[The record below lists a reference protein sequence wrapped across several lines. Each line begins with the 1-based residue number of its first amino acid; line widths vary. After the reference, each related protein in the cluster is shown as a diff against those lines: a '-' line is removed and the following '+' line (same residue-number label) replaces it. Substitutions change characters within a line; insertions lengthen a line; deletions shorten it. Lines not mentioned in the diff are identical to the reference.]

1 MKYPKIQSIFKRD
14 EDKKF
19 TAEYSCPEFEYLKDN
34 QWLGTEKIDGTNIRF
49 IYHNGAMNIKG
60 REDKSQIPKPLMEVL
75 LPIASRIPE
84 VFEGKDVVL
93 YGEGYG
99 QKIQKAG
106 KLYLPNAHNF
116 ILFDVKVNDEWWLR
130 RDAVDSVAVELGIQS
145 VPVVFTGT
153 LQEAV
158 DMVWVGFGSTLGT
171 AMAEGLV
178 LVPEANLHNRSGNR
192 IITKVKTKDYR

>member
-14 EDKKF
+14 ENKKF
-19 TAEYSCPEFEYLKDN
+19 TDEYSCPEFEYLKN
-34 QWLGTEKIDGTNIRF
+34 NHWIGTEKIDGTNIRF
-49 IYHNGAMNIKG
+49 IYHNGAINIKG
-60 REDKSQIPKPLMEVL
+60 REDKSQIPKPLMEAL

-84 VFEGKDVVL
+84 VFGEKDVIL

-116 ILFDVKVNDEWWLR
+116 ILFDVRVNDEWWLR
-130 RDAVDSVAVELGIQS
+130 RGDVDSVAEELDIQS
-145 VPVVFTGT
+145 VPVIFGGT

-158 DMVWVGFGSTLGT
+158 DMVWQGFGSTLGT
-171 AMAEGLV
+171 ARAEGLV

-192 IITKVKTKDYR
+192 IIT